1 MALPCSANPGC
12 PGRRPLRGSKIDDAW
27 YKIDPLQAIV
37 RWVHGKAPNQAALA
51 VRLTQDLSPKEV
63 TLFWKK
69 LAIVVPILAALVTG
83 LIGWATRPA
92 VKTGNSGAYYE
103 TWSLRGKVKIDKDM
117 FPHYQVQAMIRPPSL
132 PLMADGSFK
141 EDIPVRNRANGSRDF
156 PSITFDS
163 QAGGYDRPVVHLD
176 DKSKLSTD
184 DLKDQVLV
192 LKDDIVF
199 TKLSPYSSAHA
210 EKEQKLNSG
219 AVGK

>member
-1 MALPCSANPGC
+1 MMKICSPICTLSESPTTQNGQFHPRVRHQLGTNPPCQAQNP
-12 PGRRPLRGSKIDDAW
+12 PGWGLR
-27 YKIDPLQAIV
+27 
-37 RWVHGKAPNQAALA
+37 
-51 VRLTQDLSPKEV
+51 
-63 TLFWKK
+63 TLR
-69 LAIVVPILAALVTG
+69 VP
-83 LIGWATRPA
+83 
-92 VKTGNSGAYYE
+92 E
-103 TWSLRGKVKIDKDM
+103 TWSLRGKVKIDKDV